1 MASSPPFSSPSSP
14 PFSPPSSSPTS
25 PPSSSPSPPPR
36 LRVAAYVI
44 RRHPSPALLV
54 FDHVDF
60 PEAGTQVPA
69 GGVAPGEDPER
80 AVLREVA
87 EETGLRGAR
96 VVRRIAVDGRPHPG
110 TGRPRLTTYLLL
122 DAPPE
127 GPVEWEHRVRGD
139 GGDAGMRFTCRFAP
153 LPLAH
158 PLADAQ
164 DAHLGRVDPRWVARG
179 GAAGRPEGARPLR

>member
-1 MASSPPFSSPSSP
+1 MASPSPASS
-14 PFSPPSSSPTS
+14 
-25 PPSSSPSPPPR
+25 PSSSPSLPPR
-36 LRVAAYVI
+36 VRVAAYVI

-54 FDHVDF
+54 FDQPAF

-87 EETGLRGAR
+87 EETGLSGAR
-96 VVRRIAVDGRPHPG
+96 VVRRIAVDGRPHPE
-110 TGRPRLTTYLLL
+110 TGQPRLTTYLLL

-127 GPVEWEHRVRGD
+127 GPEEWEHRVDGD
-139 GGDAGMRFTCRFAP
+139 GSDTGMRFVCRFVP
-153 LPLAH
+153 LPLTH

-164 DAHLGRVDPRWVARG
+164 DAHLRRVDQDWAAHRE
-179 GAAGRPEGARPLR
+179 AAGRGRPGKARPLS

>member
-1 MASSPPFSSPSSP
+1 M
-14 PFSPPSSSPTS
+14 T
-25 PPSSSPSPPPR
+25 SPPPR
-36 LRVAAYVI
+36 VRVAAYVI

-54 FDHVDF
+54 FDQPAF

-96 VVRRIAVDGRPHPG
+96 VVRRLAVDGRPHPE
-110 TGRPRLTTYLLL
+110 TGQPRLTTYLLL
-122 DAPPE
+122 DAPPD
-127 GPVEWEHRVRGD
+127 GPAEWEHRVRGD
-139 GGDAGMRFTCRFAP
+139 GGDAGMRFVCRFAP
-153 LPLAH
+153 LPLAY

-164 DAHLGRVDPRWVARG
+164 DAHLRRVDPRW
-179 GAAGRPEGARPLR
+179 AAPGEASGRPDEARPLS

>member
-1 MASSPPFSSPSSP
+1 M
-14 PFSPPSSSPTS
+14 T
-25 PPSSSPSPPPR
+25 SPPPR
-36 LRVAAYVI
+36 VRVAAYVI

-54 FDHVDF
+54 FEQPAF

-96 VVRRIAVDGRPHPG
+96 VVRRIAVDGRPHPE
-110 TGRPRLTTYLLL
+110 TGQPRLTTYLLL
-122 DAPPE
+122 DAPLG
-127 GPVEWEHRVRGD
+127 GPAEWGHRVRGD
-139 GGDAGMRFTCRFAP
+139 GGDAGMRFVCRFAP
-153 LPLAH
+153 LPLAS

-164 DAHLGRVDPRWVARG
+164 DAHLRRVDPRWAAPGEV
-179 GAAGRPEGARPLR
+179 AGRPDEARPLS

>member
-1 MASSPPFSSPSSP
+1 M
-14 PFSPPSSSPTS
+14 T
-25 PPSSSPSPPPR
+25 SPPPR
-36 LRVAAYVI
+36 VRVAAYVI

-54 FDHVDF
+54 FDQVAF

-69 GGVAPGEDPER
+69 GGVAPGEDPEP

-96 VVRRIAVDGRPHPG
+96 VVRRIAVDGRPHPD
-110 TGRPRLTTYLLL
+110 TGQPRLTTCLLL
-122 DAPPE
+122 DAPPD
-127 GPVEWEHRVRGD
+127 GPAEREHRVRGD
-139 GGDAGMRFTCRFAP
+139 GGDAGMRFVCRFAP

-164 DAHLGRVDPRWVARG
+164 DAHLRRVDPRWVARG
-179 GAAGRPEGARPLR
+179 EAAGPPDEARPLS